1 MGWIGESISI
11 FFEIIHMQANKMKD
25 VGLTHIVI
33 PCSIGIDVEDH
44 RLLLS

>member
-11 FFEIIHMQANKMKD
+11 FFEIIHLQTNKMKD
-25 VGLTHIVI
+25 VGLMHIAI
-33 PCSIGIDVEDH
+33 SCSIGIDVKDH